1 MGPLLMTSRRV
12 IDSGQ
17 PDFVLDEAVH
27 DLARGGVTP
36 ISHKNHLPVTTKRV
50 NAIDG
55 LEKSVPNNPS
65 FIHGRQGKNANAL
78 VTFKSGSYR

>member
-1 MGPLLMTSRRV
+1 MVLLLFASRRV

-36 ISHKNHLPVTTKRV
+36 ISHKNHLPVITKRV
-50 NAIDG
+50 NAFDG
-55 LEKSVPNNPS
+55 LGKSFRNIPS
-65 FIHGRQGKNANAL
+65 FIHGRQGK
-78 VTFKSGSYR
+78 

>member
-1 MGPLLMTSRRV
+1 MVPLLMTSGRV

-36 ISHKNHLPVTTKRV
+36 ISHQNHLPVITKRV
-50 NAIDG
+50 NVVDG
-55 LEKSVPNNPS
+55 LVKTLRNLPS
-65 FIHGRQGKNANAL
+65 RIHCR
-78 VTFKSGSYR
+78 

>member
-1 MGPLLMTSRRV
+1 MGPLLMTSGRV

-17 PDFVLDEAVH
+17 PKFVLDEAVH

-36 ISHKNHLPVTTKRV
+36 TSHQNHLPVTTKRV

-55 LEKSVPNNPS
+55 LGKSLRNIPS

-78 VTFKSGSYR
+78 VTFKSGSDR

>member
-1 MGPLLMTSRRV
+1 MGPLLMTSRWV

-17 PDFVLDEAVH
+17 PGFVLAEEVH

-55 LEKSVPNNPS
+55 LGESVRNTS
-65 FIHGRQGKNANAL
+65 FFIHGRQGKYWKCFGEL
-78 VTFKSGSYR
+78 

>member
-1 MGPLLMTSRRV
+1 MGPLLMTSGRV

-36 ISHKNHLPVTTKRV
+36 ISHQNHLPVTTKRV

-55 LEKSVPNNPS
+55 LGESVRNIS
-65 FIHGRQGKNANAL
+65 FFIHGRQGKYWTCFGDL
-78 VTFKSGSYR
+78 

>member
-1 MGPLLMTSRRV
+1 MGPLLRTSRRV

-27 DLARGGVTP
+27 DLAHGGVTP
-36 ISHKNHLPVTTKRV
+36 ISHQNHLPVITKRV

-55 LEKSVPNNPS
+55 LGKSLCNIPS

-78 VTFKSGSYR
+78 VTFKSGSHR